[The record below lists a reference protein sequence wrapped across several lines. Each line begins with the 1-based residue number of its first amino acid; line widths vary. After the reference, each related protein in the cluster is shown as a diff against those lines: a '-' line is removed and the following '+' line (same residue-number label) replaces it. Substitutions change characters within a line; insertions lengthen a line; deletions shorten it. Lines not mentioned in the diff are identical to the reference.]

1 MKHWLRLALC
11 GGALAALLTCG
22 AAAADGVSTP
32 DYTTANENC
41 TVTYENG
48 TYTAGYTG
56 AQDGEQYALLVVKGT
71 PEDYSISEDTIM
83 YIDQKA
89 ADSSGV
95 SFGFIPRSTPDCV
108 VLLGGEFAGGDS
120 PKVLGTLIGK
130 GVTVS
135 GTVNYQG
142 NSSQAT
148 VFLKNRTTD
157 QALYTTQTD
166 TNGVYTFDSVALGE
180 YNLFVTKKSYLTYTR
195 PVEITEEVTLDEVDI
210 SRLAGDVNASGK
222 VNNEDLTALLRS
234 FNGEDERADINGTGK
249 VNSEDLSALLSSFD
263 AENYEE

>member
-95 SFGFIPRSTPDCV
+95 RSSPVTSTPLRYMCCRPSGPC
-108 VLLGGEFAGGDS
+108 LRS
-120 PKVLGTLIGK
+120 MS
-130 GVTVS
+130 TVS
-135 GTVNYQG
+135 RRPTTAWVSLQGTSRRRAY
-142 NSSQAT
+142 SPT
-148 VFLKNRTTD
+148 VR
-157 QALYTTQTD
+157 
-166 TNGVYTFDSVALGE
+166 
-180 YNLFVTKKSYLTYTR
+180 
-195 PVEITEEVTLDEVDI
+195 
-210 SRLAGDVNASGK
+210 
-222 VNNEDLTALLRS
+222 
-234 FNGEDERADINGTGK
+234 
-249 VNSEDLSALLSSFD
+249 
-263 AENYEE
+263 